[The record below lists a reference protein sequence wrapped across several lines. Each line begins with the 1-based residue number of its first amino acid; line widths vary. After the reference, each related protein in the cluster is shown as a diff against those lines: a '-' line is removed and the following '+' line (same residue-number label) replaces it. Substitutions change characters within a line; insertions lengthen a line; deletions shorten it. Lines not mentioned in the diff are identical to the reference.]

1 MFFGMCNS
9 PATFQAMMNNIL
21 SDFIDKNWLVVY
33 MDNILICSEDPQ
45 THQECTHQIIQCLKD
60 NDLYAKWEKS
70 YFDVTEVEFLGM
82 IICPKQIT
90 MDPAKLKGIA
100 DWPTPSTVKQVQSFL
115 GFGNLYRKFIHDYL
129 LLTCPLHELTHKGTT
144 WD

>member
-9 PATFQAMMNNIL
+9 PATFQAMMNDIL

-33 MDNILICSEDPQ
+33 MDDILIYSKDPQ
-45 THQECTHQIIQCLKD
+45 THQERTHQIIQCLKD

-70 YFDVTEVEFLGM
+70 YFDITEVEFLGM
-82 IICPKQIT
+82 IIHPKQIA

-100 DWPTPSTVKQVQSFL
+100 EWPAPTTIKQVQSFL
-115 GFGNLYRKFIHDYL
+115 GFGNFY
-129 LLTCPLHELTHKGTT
+129 
-144 WD
+144 